1 MRRWLGAALLVCL
14 CASAYPGVSSY
25 VSAAATSGKAESFTF
40 QAEVNR
46 LMDILI
52 NSLYSN
58 KDIFLRELISNA
70 SDALD
75 KIRLLALTAKESLG
89 SNPDLEIRLSID
101 KEKNMLKIRDTG
113 VGMTKKDLIG
123 NLGTIAKSGTSAF
136 LEQMQKGGDVSLI
149 GQFGVGFYS
158 VYLVADNVQVISKHN
173 DDKQYIWESKADGS
187 FTITQDKAGEDLGRG
202 TQINIFFKEDAA
214 AEYLDEAKL
223 RELVSKYSEFID
235 FPIYLYASKE
245 VDVPAGDEE
254 EEEPAEADESADD
267 DISDEISEEGEEG
280 DEEEAAPKTVKETVW
295 EWDLLNDNKAIWL
308 RSPTDVDDAEYTKF
322 YKALAKAEDQPLS
335 HVHFKA
341 EGDVEFK
348 ALLFIPEKAPYG
360 FMDNYYSNKAGLKL
374 YVRRVFISDEFENL
388 MPRYLNFLKGIVDS
402 DTLPLSVSRE
412 TLQAHDS
419 LKTMKKKLV
428 RKALEAIKKLADA
441 DSEDT
446 ADTET
451 EKDDD
456 TESPTPQTGKY
467 ATFWKEFGKS
477 MKLGIIEDGSNKQ
490 RLSKLL
496 RFQTTK
502 SNGELTSFDEYV
514 SRMKPKQKDIYFI
527 AGESEAELSKSP
539 FLEKL
544 VAKGYEVILFTD
556 PVDEYVA
563 QHLSE
568 YDDKKLQNASKEN
581 LKLGGKDDKEKK
593 SDKKLKETFKGLVAW
608 WKEVLGSAVATVKV
622 SNRLATSPAIVVT
635 SQYGWS
641 ANMERIMKAQA
652 LGGDSAEKGFMKGMK
667 TLEVNPRH
675 PLIEQLR
682 VKYEKD
688 KDAAATKALAQILYD
703 TALLESG
710 FAIEQPKDFNA
721 RVHNLLASSLGIKG
735 ELKVPVEPEEVE
747 EEDEDI
753 QSEPEDKQQSKRK
766 GKAKDAVKEE
776 L

>member
-1 MRRWLGAALLVCL
+1 MRRWLGFAFAICL
-14 CASAYPGVSSY
+14 CAAAYPGVQQY
-25 VSAAATSGKAESFTF
+25 AEAAASSPEKFTF

-75 KIRLLALTAKESLG
+75 KIRLLALTAQESLG
-89 SNPDLEIRLSID
+89 KQSDLEIRLSLD
-101 KEKNMLKIRDTG
+101 SEKRLLKIRDTG
-113 VGMTKKDLIG
+113 VGMTKQDLIS

-136 LEQMQKGGDVSLI
+136 LEQMQKGGDVNLI

-173 DDKQYIWESKADGS
+173 DDKQYIWESSADGA
-187 FTITQDKAGEDLGRG
+187 FTIAEDKTGEDLGRG
-202 TQINIFFKEDAA
+202 TQINIYLKEETG
-214 AEYLDEAKL
+214 EYLDQAKL
-223 RELVSKYSEFID
+223 KELVGKYSEFID

-245 VDVPAGDEE
+245 VDVEAPEEADEAEDTEAGDE
-254 EEEPAEADESADD
+254 PADD
-267 DISDEISEEGEEG
+267 DISDETEEDE
-280 DEEEAAPKTVKETVW
+280 DEEDLPGEKKTAKETVW
-295 EWDLLNDNKAIWL
+295 DWDLLNDNKAIWL
-308 RSPTDVDDAEYTKF
+308 RSPGDVTEDEYTKF
-322 YKALAKAEDQPLS
+322 YRALSKADDKPLS

-348 ALLFIPEKAPYG
+348 SILFIPEKAPPG

-374 YVRRVFISDEFENL
+374 YVRRVFISEEFEDL

-428 RKALEAIKKLADA
+428 RKALDTIRKLADA
-441 DSEDT
+441 EKEGGDSDT
-446 ADTET
+446 A
-451 EKDDD
+451 KDDED
-456 TESPTPQTGKY
+456 EEIAAAPGKY
-467 ATFWKEFGKS
+467 AQFWGEFGKS
-477 MKLGIIEDGSNKQ
+477 MKLGIIEDSSNKQ
-490 RLSKLL
+490 RLAKLL

-502 SNGELTSFDEYV
+502 SEGKLTSFDEYIA
-514 SRMKPKQKDIYFI
+514 RMKPKQKDIYFL
-527 AGESEAELSKSP
+527 AGESQEEVSKSP
-539 FLEKL
+539 FLEQL
-544 VAKGYEVILFTD
+544 TQKGYEVILFTD
-556 PVDEYVA
+556 PIDEYVA
-563 QHLSE
+563 SHLTE
-568 YDDKKLQNASKEN
+568 YDDKKLQNASKDN

-593 SDKKLKETFKGLVAW
+593 SDKKLKELFKDLVAW
-608 WKEVLGSAVATVKV
+608 WKEVLGSAVSTVKV
-622 SNRLATSPAIVVT
+622 SSRLATSPAIVVT

-641 ANMERIMKAQA
+641 ANMERIMRAQA
-652 LGGDSAEKGFMKGMK
+652 LGGDSQEKAYMKGMK

-675 PLIEQLR
+675 PLVEQLR
-682 VKYEKD
+682 VKVEKD
-688 KDAAATKALAQILYD
+688 KDAEATKALARVLYD

-721 RVHNLLASSLGIKG
+721 RIHKLLAASLGIKG
-735 ELKVPVEPEEVE
+735 DLKVEAAP
-747 EEDEDI
+747 D
-753 QSEPEDKQQSKRK
+753 EPEDEAEDDPAEPVEEPKKKSVD
-766 GKAKDAVKEE
+766 KDE